1 MTHSDDTSKVDRRG
15 FLRGLGLSA
24 AAAPA
29 AALGLAAQPA
39 VASEAQTVEASGY
52 QETDH
57 VRRAYDTARF

>member
-15 FLRGLGLSA
+15 FLRGLGLTA

-29 AALGLAAQPA
+29 AALGLSAQPA
-39 VASEAQTVEASGY
+39 AAAEAKAADASGY